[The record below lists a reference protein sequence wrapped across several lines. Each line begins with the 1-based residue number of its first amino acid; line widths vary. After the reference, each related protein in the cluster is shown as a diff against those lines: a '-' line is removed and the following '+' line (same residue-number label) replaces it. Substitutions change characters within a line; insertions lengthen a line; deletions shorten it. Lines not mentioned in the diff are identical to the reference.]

1 MPSVNAST
9 KPTFFGMI
17 VQAMS
22 PNRRDLLSH
31 TPMFE
36 GVPADQLDALAARAV
51 AVKLA
56 AREVLFSKGDDGDRL
71 YLVTHGTIRVGVMSE
86 DGREVTYGLIRP
98 GQMFGEIAVLDNGP
112 RTADASA
119 LEACQLL
126 AFERRH
132 VLELLARNPECTL
145 RLVAILCQ
153 RIRQAD
159 QLLEDIFFLSLPS
172 RLAKHLLALS
182 DVLGD
187 GKVTGGKPTGGEA
200 VTIRMSQQAVADH
213 MGISR
218 ESVNKVL
225 SKWEQS
231 GLVSLWRGQITIHDR
246 ARLDA
251 YLSGD

>member
-1 MPSVNAST
+1 MTA
-9 KPTFFGMI
+9 
-17 VQAMS
+17 A
-22 PNRRDLLSH
+22 RRALLAR

-36 GVPADQLDALAARAV
+36 GVPADQLDMLATQAA

-56 AREVLFSKGDDGDRL
+56 ARETLFAKGDPGDRL
-71 YLVTHGTIRVGVMSE
+71 YLVTRGTVRVGVLSA

-119 LEACQLL
+119 LEASELL

-132 VLELLARNPECTL
+132 VLALLARNPDCTL
-145 RLVAILCQ
+145 RLVSILCQ

-182 DVLGD
+182 DTMAETPAAAGQ
-187 GKVTGGKPTGGEA
+187 P

-231 GLVSLWRGQITIHDR
+231 GLVSLWRGKITIHDR
-246 ARLDA
+246 QRLDD
-251 YLSGD
+251 YLNT

>member
-1 MPSVNAST
+1 
-9 KPTFFGMI
+9 
-17 VQAMS
+17 
-22 PNRRDLLSH
+22 
-31 TPMFE
+31 MFE
-36 GVPADQLDALAARAV
+36 GVPADQLETLAERA
-51 AVKLA
+51 ASIKLA
-56 AREVLFSKGDDGDRL
+56 AREMLFSKGDPGDRL
-71 YLVTHGTIRVGVMSE
+71 YLVTSGTIRVGVVSA

-98 GQMFGEIAVLDNGP
+98 GHLFGEIAVLDSGP

-119 LEACQLL
+119 LEASELL
-126 AFERRH
+126 AFDRRH
-132 VLELLARNPECTL
+132 VVALLAQNPDCML
-145 RLVAILCQ
+145 RLVTILCQ

-182 DVLGD
+182 DLIGEKPGSGD
-187 GKVTGGKPTGGEA
+187 S

-225 SKWEQS
+225 SKWEQA

-246 ARLDA
+246 ERLDA
-251 YLSGD
+251 LLDGEG

>member
-1 MPSVNAST
+1 MNQ
-9 KPTFFGMI
+9 G
-17 VQAMS
+17 
-22 PNRRDLLSH
+22 RRDLLAR

-36 GVPADQLDALAARAV
+36 GVPADQLDALAAHAMPI
-51 AVKLA
+51 KLA
-56 AREVLFSKGDDGDRL
+56 ARETLFCKGDTGDRL
-71 YLVTHGTIRVGVMSE
+71 YLVTEGTIRVGVVSA

-98 GQMFGEIAVLDNGP
+98 GNLFGEIAVLDNGE

-119 LEACQLL
+119 LEPSKLL

-132 VLELLARNPECTL
+132 VVELLARNPDCML
-145 RLVAILCQ
+145 RLVTVLCQ

-182 DVLGD
+182 DLLGEESR
-187 GKVTGGKPTGGEA
+187 TGDS

-231 GLVSLWRGQITIHDR
+231 GLVSLWRGQIKIHDR
-246 ARLDA
+246 KRLDE
-251 YLSGD
+251 LLNSE

>member
-1 MPSVNAST
+1 MAEAAIHAGMN
-9 KPTFFGMI
+9 PT
-17 VQAMS
+17 
-22 PNRRDLLSH
+22 RRDLLAQ

-36 GVPADQLDALAARAV
+36 GVPADQLDALAAHAV
-51 AVKLA
+51 AVRLA
-56 AREVLFSKGDDGDRL
+56 AREMLFSKGDPGSRL
-71 YLVTHGTIRVGVMSE
+71 YLVTEGTIRVGVVSA

-98 GQMFGEIAVLDNGP
+98 GNLFGEIAVLDNGE

-119 LEACQLL
+119 LEPSKLL
-126 AFERRH
+126 AFERRD
-132 VLELLARNPECTL
+132 VVDLLARTPACML
-145 RLVAILCQ
+145 RLVPILCQ

-182 DVLGD
+182 DLM
-187 GKVTGGKPTGGEA
+187 GEDA
-200 VTIRMSQQAVADH
+200 RAGEPVTIHTSQQAVADH

-231 GLVSLWRGQITIHDR
+231 GLVSLWRGKITIHDR
-246 ARLDA
+246 KRLDDV
-251 YLSGD
+251 LNGE

>member
-1 MPSVNAST
+1 MGEWGTAMKHNAL
-9 KPTFFGMI
+9 
-17 VQAMS
+17 
-22 PNRRDLLSH
+22 NRLQLLAQ

-36 GVPADQLDALAARAV
+36 GVPGAQLQTLADRAAAI
-51 AVKLA
+51 KLG
-56 AREVLFSKGDDGDRL
+56 AREMLFSKGDPGDRL
-71 YLVTHGTIRVGVMSE
+71 YLVTHGTIRVGVLSA

-98 GQMFGEIAVLDNGP
+98 GQLFGEIAVLDNGP

-119 LEACQLL
+119 LEASELL

-132 VLELLARNPECTL
+132 VLELLAHNPECTL
-145 RLVAILCQ
+145 RLVTILCQ

-159 QLLEDIFFLSLPS
+159 QLLEDIFFLSLPN

-182 DVLGD
+182 DMIGEKPAKGD
-187 GKVTGGKPTGGEA
+187 A

-225 SKWEQS
+225 AKWEQA

-246 ARLDA
+246 DRLDA
-251 YLSGD
+251 LLNGDS

>member
-1 MPSVNAST
+1 
-9 KPTFFGMI
+9 
-17 VQAMS
+17 
-22 PNRRDLLSH
+22 
-31 TPMFE
+31 MFE
-36 GVPADQLDALAARAV
+36 GVPAAQLDVLAARATLL
-51 AVKLA
+51 KLS
-56 AREVLFSKGDDGDRL
+56 ARELLFSKGDPGDRL
-71 YLVTHGTIRVGVMSE
+71 YLVTRGTIRVGVVSA
-86 DGREVTYGLIRP
+86 DGREVTYGLIGP
-98 GQMFGEIAVLDNGP
+98 GHLFGEIAVLDSGP

-119 LEACQLL
+119 LEACELL

-132 VLELLARNPECTL
+132 VLALLADNPECTL

-159 QLLEDIFFLSLPS
+159 HLLEDIFFLSLPS
-172 RLAKHLLALS
+172 RLAKQLLFLS
-182 DVLGD
+182 DAIGE
-187 GKVTGGKPTGGEA
+187 KPASGES

-251 YLSGD
+251 FLDGN